1 MEQTIT
7 ERLHILEGS
16 DWKDAVISL
25 LDSRSPYRPWR
36 FGFGEA
42 QMGDPVA
49 IVLNT
54 DPPSVLTELARV
66 GADGRPDIA
75 LINWPITAP
84 GLVDLATL
92 TILGGFT
99 QDPRTAWQLR
109 GDAAIQMELALSE
122 CAYRHDDSL
131 RYGHSSVAAARILL
145 HSEGECTGCG
155 DDLDLAAADA
165 RDAVHIHTVDA
176 PARPASSPVVRT
188 ERRPS
193 YLYGSTV
200 ERWPTPTFP
209 DDVPGVLCRRC
220 VQHMRDEGCTS
231 LLEFRFAR
239 HPKCPHCRG
248 NRTRKVVHGVASE
261 SVRHDLWWDHRGCM
275 KDDQHTWTCGLCGLE
290 WW

>member
-1 MEQTIT
+1 VAQTIT
-7 ERLHILEGS
+7 ERLHFLEGS
-16 DWKDAVISL
+16 DWKAAVISL

-36 FGFGEA
+36 HGFGEA

-66 GADGRPDIA
+66 GAGGRPDIA
-75 LINWPITAP
+75 LINWPITPP

-92 TILGGFT
+92 TILGGFA

-155 DDLDLAAADA
+155 DDIDLAAHDA
-165 RDAVHIHTVDA
+165 HDAVHIHTVDA
-176 PARPASSPVVRT
+176 PARPSSLPVVRT

-193 YLYGSTV
+193 YLYGSIT

-209 DDVPGVLCRRC
+209 DDVPGVLCRRF

-239 HPKCPHCRG
+239 HPKCPRCRG
-248 NRTRKVVHGVASE
+248 NRTRNAGHGVTSE
-261 SVRHDLWWDHRGCM
+261 SGRHDLWGDYRSCM
-275 KDDQHTWTCGLCGLE
+275 KDDQQTWTCGLCGVE